1 MREEFTTTD
10 LIYKVVVVIQNGFAI
25 SHNLD
30 IYEKQ
35 WRYLLN
41 VFPEVEKDVPPDIM
55 DAINKYRVGHEE
67 KVAEIGGG

>member
-10 LIYKVVVVIQNGFAI
+10 LIYKVVVVIQNGFAM

-30 IYEKQ
+30 AYEKQ

-55 DAINKYRVGHEE
+55 DAINKYKMVCGG
-67 KVAEIGGG
+67 KMAEIGGG